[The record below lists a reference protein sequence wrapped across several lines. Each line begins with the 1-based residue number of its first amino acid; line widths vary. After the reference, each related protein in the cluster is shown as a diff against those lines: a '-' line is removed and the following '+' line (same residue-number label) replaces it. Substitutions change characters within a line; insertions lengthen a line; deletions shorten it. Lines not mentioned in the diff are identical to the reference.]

1 MARFPILTIAAA
13 ALAAACAHPSATP
26 APAPAP
32 SSEPTAQVVQQASA
46 APVSRAPSS
55 PSAASTPVV
64 TTTTAATPAPKL
76 DSIKVL
82 PTDVV
87 RGAIGVFGD
96 SAAAPDPSA
105 EPSWDIDVHSYEST
119 NRVEHYVRLFSGP
132 ARDRIAARLEAGTRY
147 EPMIRAAMR
156 DGGIPED
163 MYYLALVESG
173 FDPNAYS
180 RAAAVGMWQFMTST
194 ARDMGMRVD
203 WWVDERRD
211 PVKSTAA
218 AVRFIKELRAQF
230 GSLYLAAAA
239 YNGGPVRIARG
250 LRRYADDLEGTA
262 GDDLFF
268 ALAEKDYLRN
278 ETREYVPQLIAA
290 ALIAKDPDRYG
301 LKINKLAPYSYDSV
315 RVGPATPVAAIAH
328 AADEKVTAIQELN
341 PQILRGMTPPRDSF
355 FVRVPTGKA
364 DSFAVA
370 FNALPEGEKAAYR
383 KVETK
388 KGESLA
394 TIAKRA
400 GLTSRLVNAFNPNL
414 KTLKNGAL
422 APGQIVL
429 VPTASVAAAA
439 TLAPDPAIE
448 RYSSSRYKSTHV
460 VKSGETIGG
469 IAKKYHMTTA
479 SLMRA
484 NGLRRPVIFPGQS
497 LVVGRASST
506 RSGSSSTKSTTTRA
520 AATTLAAKPVANATV
535 ATIKKPTSSKTSTK
549 KPATKKTGTAKRS
562 ARS

>member
-1 MARFPILTIAAA
+1 
-13 ALAAACAHPSATP
+13 
-26 APAPAP
+26 
-32 SSEPTAQVVQQASA
+32 
-46 APVSRAPSS
+46 
-55 PSAASTPVV
+55 
-64 TTTTAATPAPKL
+64 
-76 DSIKVL
+76 
-82 PTDVV
+82 
-87 RGAIGVFGD
+87 
-96 SAAAPDPSA
+96 
-105 EPSWDIDVHSYEST
+105 
-119 NRVEHYVRLFSGP
+119 
-132 ARDRIAARLEAGTRY
+132 
-147 EPMIRAAMR
+147 
-156 DGGIPED
+156 
-163 MYYLALVESG
+163 
-173 FDPNAYS
+173 
-180 RAAAVGMWQFMTST
+180 
-194 ARDMGMRVD
+194 
-203 WWVDERRD
+203 
-211 PVKSTAA
+211 VKSTAA

-301 LKINKLAPYSYDSV
+301 IKINKLAPYSYDSV

-328 AADEKVTAIQELN
+328 AADEKVSVIQELN

-355 FVRVPTGKA
+355 FVRLPSGKA

-370 FNALPEGEKAAYR
+370 FATLPADEKAAYR
-383 KVETK
+383 KVESK
-388 KGESLA
+388 KGESVA

-400 GLTSRLVNAFNPNL
+400 GLSSRIVTAFNPNL
-414 KTLKNGAL
+414 KALKSGNL

-429 VPTASVAAAA
+429 VPTAAVASAA

-448 RYSSSRYKSTHV
+448 RYSSSRYTSTHV
-460 VKSGETIGG
+460 VKSGETLGG

-497 LVVGRASST
+497 LVVGKPSAAKKSASS
-506 RSGSSSTKSTTTRA
+506 SKA
-520 AATTLAAKPVANATV
+520 
-535 ATIKKPTSSKTSTK
+535 SSKTAS
-549 KPATKKTGTAKRS
+549 KKTGTAKRGV
-562 ARS
+562 RS